1 MNPPAV
7 NRGHVPPAVNRGH
20 VPPSL
25 TTSRSGTGLSATSS
39 ATRNPS
45 TVHLPSGPPS
55 RPLTPAS
62 SVYSD
67 YSYYPYDGRASEPG
81 TPGWGGM
88 GGERQPGS
96 AGLHKPSESQATLRQ
111 HRPSESQA
119 TVRSQGTVR
128 GGLSPTPSSGPPKT
142 PHDFLAAGI
151 AAHEANKLQE
161 SARLFETSATL
172 QGGCGVGML
181 MWGLALRHGWGVPR
195 DEKGGFRWLRKAAE
209 MAVRDLEGEL
219 GGEAAAIV
227 REVPL
232 ADATLSSNAHSEK
245 SHTRSTT
252 PTEHSRHSLF
262 KRPKS
267 PFSPSENEKS
277 PSNSKEK
284 SPTNSPSKKRG
295 LFRSRSRGPPPGSLA
310 SSQGNGATIAAA
322 EKASAHAARA
332 SVGMDRI
339 ASGVQAELVLAIYEV
354 GQCFFHGW
362 GVPKDMKMGVQYY
375 TVAARLGDADAQADL
390 GFCLANGKGCKK
402 DRRAAAR
409 WYRAAVSQ
417 GASDIGLA
425 WIYKDKFQ

>member
-25 TTSRSGTGLSATSS
+25 TTSRSGTNLSATST

-88 GGERQPGS
+88 GGG
-96 AGLHKPSESQATLRQ
+96 GGGMMGG
-111 HRPSESQA
+111 
-119 TVRSQGTVR
+119 QGEVSR
-128 GGLSPTPSSGPPKT
+128 IYSLSPSPSLGGPPKT

-252 PTEHSRHSLF
+252 PTARSTTPTEKSLF
-262 KRPKS
+262 GRSKS
-267 PFSPSENEKS
+267 PLLSPTSHKD
-277 PSNSKEK
+277 K
-284 SPTNSPSKKRG
+284 SPTTSPSKKRG
-295 LFRSRSRGPPPGSLA
+295 LFRSRSRGPQPGSPA
-310 SSQGNGATIAAA
+310 ATPGNGATIAAA

-339 ASGVQAELVLAIYEV
+339 ADGVQAELVLAIYEV

-409 WYRAAVSQ
+409 WYRAAVAQ

-425 WIYKDKFQ
+425 WIYKDKYQ

>member
-1 MNPPAV
+1 
-7 NRGHVPPAVNRGH
+7 
-20 VPPSL
+20 
-25 TTSRSGTGLSATSS
+25 
-39 ATRNPS
+39 
-45 TVHLPSGPPS
+45 
-55 RPLTPAS
+55 
-62 SVYSD
+62 
-67 YSYYPYDGRASEPG
+67 
-81 TPGWGGM
+81 
-88 GGERQPGS
+88 
-96 AGLHKPSESQATLRQ
+96 
-111 HRPSESQA
+111 
-119 TVRSQGTVR
+119 
-128 GGLSPTPSSGPPKT
+128 
-142 PHDFLAAGI
+142 
-151 AAHEANKLQE
+151 
-161 SARLFETSATL
+161 
-172 QGGCGVGML
+172 
-181 MWGLALRHGWGVPR
+181 
-195 DEKGGFRWLRKAAE
+195 

-232 ADATLSSNAHSEK
+232 SSNAHVPSEEK
-245 SHTRSTT
+245 PHTRSTT

-295 LFRSRSRGPPPGSLA
+295 LFRSRSRGPPPGSPA
-310 SSQGNGATIAAA
+310 SAQGNGATIAAA

-425 WIYKDKFQ
+425 WIYKDKYQ